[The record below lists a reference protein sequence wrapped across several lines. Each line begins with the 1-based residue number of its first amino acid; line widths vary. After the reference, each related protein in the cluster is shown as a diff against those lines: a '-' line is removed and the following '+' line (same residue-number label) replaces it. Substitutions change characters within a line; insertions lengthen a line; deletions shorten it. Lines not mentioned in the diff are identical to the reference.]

1 MLVLQ
6 IVPLVQVV
14 VPAAQR
20 APAASHVSTPL
31 HATPSEQLR
40 AVPLHVA
47 AAVHVSFTT
56 QNDPVL
62 HDMPVRAVHA
72 VVELDVLHVWHG
84 FAGFVVPAA

>member
-1 MLVLQ
+1 VLQ

-14 VPAAQR
+14 VPGAQR
-20 APAASHVSTPL
+20 LIVGSHVSVPL

-40 AVPLHVA
+40 AVPTQFA
-47 AAVHVSFTT
+47 FASHVSPTT

-62 HDMPVRAVHA
+62 QLMPVRGVHA
-72 VVELDVLHVWHG
+72 VVDVAVAHVWHW